1 MKYIFTIIICVIS
14 LYSCKIQ
21 TRKAENVI
29 NSNEV
34 RFTEPINL
42 PNQRIVDVVKQKDSS
57 KDFKVIPY
65 CFDKNEIIDD
75 TLIVQFYTKNQTYPN
90 NDRKDTFSFDNGVL
104 IFSDAYIYD
113 NVIDSIV
120 TIDEKTGER
129 TVSYIG
135 GVQAISVG
143 ESYQKRIYKLVGFN
157 ELPSVI
163 QFWGNTLCE
172 CPTQPVKFE
181 IYKNDTINIL
191 NKNGYKDGVWLE
203 FYANGNIKKRQ
214 KFNNGENLGGY
225 LYDKTGKATHRVQAS
240 IPEITIPIEY

>member
-57 KDFKVIPY
+57 KKFKVIPY

-75 TLIVQFYTKNQTYPN
+75 TLIVQFYTQNQTYPN

-104 IFSDAYIYD
+104 NFSDAYIYD
-113 NVIDSIV
+113 NIVDSIV

-135 GVQAISVG
+135 GIQAISVD

-163 QFWGNTLCE
+163 QFLGNTLCE

-191 NKNGYKDGVWLE
+191 NKNGRKDGVWLE
-203 FYANGNIKKRQ
+203 FYDNGIIKEKQ
-214 KFNNGENLGGY
+214 KYNNGEYLGGY
-225 LYDKTGKATHRVQAS
+225 LYDSTGKVTHQNHGSV
-240 IPEITIPIEY
+240 IYVPIE